1 MSERLERWKAYA
13 ERAENHA
20 AVMAQECETERNRN
34 YELEFEIDLLRKEL
48 DEVIDMLRKERRVS
62 ELLRKQLEQDA
73 I

>member
-20 AVMAQECETERNRN
+20 SVMAQECEAERNRN